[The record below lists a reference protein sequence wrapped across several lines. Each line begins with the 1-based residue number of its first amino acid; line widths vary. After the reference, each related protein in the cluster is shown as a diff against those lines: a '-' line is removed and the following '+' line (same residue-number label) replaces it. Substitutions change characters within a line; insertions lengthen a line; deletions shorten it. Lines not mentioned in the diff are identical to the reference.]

1 MQIGAVGTAAT
12 TQVDLAN
19 RPMSNGGLETG
30 RARSGTRVVKDT
42 SYFATELRNKI
53 QQVLRESDALSQS
66 TAELKKRENIVYRL
80 EESVKELRARV
91 DDLQGELFDITYAQS
106 KTKEGASLENMR
118 ADASNAEAEAA
129 KLRNEANI
137 AFKAR
142 EEALQR
148 LEKNEAA
155 ALKMRQDTEER
166 ILNDLGERAA
176 EQFRELSA
184 ENNRLSEEEQKLR
197 KQL

>member
-1 MQIGAVGTAAT
+1 M
-12 TQVDLAN
+12 
-19 RPMSNGGLETG
+19 
-30 RARSGTRVVKDT
+30 
-42 SYFATELRNKI
+42 
-53 QQVLRESDALSQS
+53 
-66 TAELKKRENIVYRL
+66 YRL

-148 LEKNEAA
+148 LERTRQQHSRCVRTRKNV
-155 ALKMRQDTEER
+155 
-166 ILNDLGERAA
+166 
-176 EQFRELSA
+176 F
-184 ENNRLSEEEQKLR
+184 
-197 KQL
+197 